1 MLSEGALLN
10 PILFLQYDNMN
21 CKEIYFDEIGHNK
34 TEKSFSHMLW
44 EQLKKVRDQY
54 IHLWMDT
61 LTHRPTDKP
70 GDF

>member
-1 MLSEGALLN
+1 MK
-10 PILFLQYDNMN
+10 Y
-21 CKEIYFDEIGHNK
+21 IYFNNIGHNKTEK

-44 EQLKKVRDQY
+44 EQLKKARDQY